1 MSYIICEI
9 RDEVN
14 FTVLNILEFA
24 MNDDGQEK
32 LLKKL
37 MVIFAL
43 F

>member
-1 MSYIICEI
+1 MRSILPS
-9 RDEVN
+9 V
-14 FTVLNILEFA
+14 NILEFA
-24 MNDDGQEK
+24 MNDDGHEK